1 MHRFRA
7 VLMARNMEFLRDRS
21 SLGWNILLPV
31 LLVLGL
37 ALVFSGGERP
47 LFKVG
52 IVGDPAAVDYLDRH
66 EIQRIPVRDIDDA
79 VRKVGRHQL
88 DMLLDPAEE
97 RFWVNPTSGKGSVLA
112 SLLKAEVGQRL
123 TREPVA
129 GEALRYIDWAVPGIL
144 GMNMMFSCL
153 WGVGYVVVRYRKN
166 GFLKRLNAT
175 PLNAFE
181 FVSAQVAS
189 RMLLIMVITV
199 GAYIG
204 TDWFLDFRMEG
215 SYAALFVIAAL
226 GASAMVALS
235 LAVSARVSSEE
246 LAGGL
251 LNLITWPMMVLSG
264 VFFSMEGMNP
274 WLRDLA
280 KAFPLTQM
288 LDGARIIMLEGG
300 GFAEASL
307 QIAALLLMTVAFLA
321 LGAALFKWQP
331 D

>member
-1 MHRFRA
+1 MNRFRA

-21 SLGWNILLPV
+21 SLSWNILLPI

-52 IVGDPAAVDYLDRH
+52 IVGNPADSTYLERR
-66 EIQRIPVRDIDDA
+66 EVQRITVTDIDA
-79 VRKVGRHQL
+79 AIRKVGRHQL
-88 DMLLDPAEE
+88 DMLIDPAGR
-97 RFWVNPTSGKGSVLA
+97 RFWVNPTSGKGAVLA
-112 SLLKAEVGQRL
+112 SLLEAQSGNDL
-123 TREPVA
+123 TREPVS
-129 GEALRYIDWAVPGIL
+129 GEAIRYIDWAVPGIL

-189 RMLLIMVITV
+189 RMILIMVITV

-215 SYAALFVIAAL
+215 SYAALFVVAAL

-235 LAVSARVSSEE
+235 LAISARVSSEE

-280 KAFPLTQM
+280 RIFPLTQM

-300 GFAEASL
+300 GFAQVTVQL
-307 QIAALLLMTVAFLA
+307 AALLAMTIGLLA